1 MTFRQTLFV
10 CILIIAI
17 MDTQI
22 ISTIVATIFGILSGT
37 LNFAFR
43 LSGDSMEAVSI
54 EVTQIEP
61 IVSEVARTGETVN
74 AADTVVGTVV
84 DAITDTAQIVQTET
98 DIGTLWRFVRALIG

>member
-1 MTFRQTLFV
+1 MTLRQTLLV
-10 CILIIAI
+10 CILIFAI

-22 ISTIVATIFGILSGT
+22 ISTIVATIFGILGNT

-43 LSGDSMEAVSI
+43 SSGDSIEAVSI

-61 IVSEVARTGETVN
+61 IVSEVAGTGETVS
-74 AADTVVGTVV
+74 AVDTVVDTVV
-84 DAITDTAQIVQTET
+84 DAITDTAHIVQTET